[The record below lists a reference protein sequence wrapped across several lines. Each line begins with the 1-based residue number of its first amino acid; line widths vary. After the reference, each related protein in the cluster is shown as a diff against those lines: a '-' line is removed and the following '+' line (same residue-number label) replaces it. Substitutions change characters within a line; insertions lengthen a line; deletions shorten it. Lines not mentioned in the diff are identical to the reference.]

1 MAMRQ
6 VEEHKSRGASRLL
19 DGGSA
24 TGEEG
29 DGEEEKIAGNEADAE
44 SRVTIQH
51 TKSDDEEMRTINN
64 GDEEAEQPRA
74 IEEEKKRPE
83 PKPDKDLHEFFFD
96 GRKFY
101 VRLNQF
107 VRNQ

>member
-1 MAMRQ
+1 
-6 VEEHKSRGASRLL
+6 
-19 DGGSA
+19 
-24 TGEEG
+24 
-29 DGEEEKIAGNEADAE
+29 
-44 SRVTIQH
+44 
-51 TKSDDEEMRTINN
+51 MRTINN
-64 GDEEAEQPRA
+64 GDEEAEEPRAA